1 MKYQYTYQYEDIS
14 FSQGNTGNVQY
25 INHWKRTY
33 IDGESK
39 INSNSNFTHQDQ
51 VNLTVVNVDA

>member
-1 MKYQYTYQYEDIS
+1 MSEPVLINQSMKYQYTYQYEDIS

-33 IDGESK
+33 IDGQ
-39 INSNSNFTHQDQ
+39 T
-51 VNLTVVNVDA
+51 